1 MQRMRWSVAAAL
13 LAAAGGARAEAP
25 PEPAGSTPPGETHPS
40 PRVEPAAPGAGLPP
54 AEVVE
59 QVIAVVRGP
68 GTAQPRVITL
78 SRLKE
83 EARIAL
89 VSRGAVAAASA
100 PLDGD
105 TLRATLEWLIDQTLL
120 GDEVAR
126 LQVFEV
132 PGDVVDAEL
141 RRFRER
147 FANPGQ
153 FQAFLARL
161 DLEEDDLAAVLRR
174 MLRVQQ
180 YVESRITARG
190 RVSDSDAQA
199 WIAAHPD
206 RVGGLELAEAERV
219 ARVALEDER
228 AAQQVKTLVADLRAR
243 SDVRLVGD
251 VEGRGS

>member
-1 MQRMRWSVAAAL
+1 MQRMWWSVAAAL

-25 PEPAGSTPPGETHPS
+25 PEPGAPTSPGSTRPS
-40 PRVEPAAPGAGLPP
+40 TRVDGAASALPP
-54 AEVVE
+54 PEVVE

-132 PGDVVDAEL
+132 PADVVETEV

-190 RVSDSDAQA
+190 RVSDTDAQA

-206 RVGGLELAEAERV
+206 RVAGLELADAERV
-219 ARVALEDER
+219 ARAALEDER